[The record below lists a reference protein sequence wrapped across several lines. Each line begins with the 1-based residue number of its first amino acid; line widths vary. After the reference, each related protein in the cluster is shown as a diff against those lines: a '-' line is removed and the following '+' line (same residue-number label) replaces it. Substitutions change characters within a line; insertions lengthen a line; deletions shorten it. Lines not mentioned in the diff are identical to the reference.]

1 MVSAIPAKVAI
12 NSRLFAC
19 FEGAGEWRPW
29 ATGWRV
35 GLPASRFPLFF
46 LPSQRYNYGK
56 QRGIGDAVSV

>member
-19 FEGAGEWRPW
+19 FVGSGVWGPW
-29 ATGWRV
+29 ATGRRA